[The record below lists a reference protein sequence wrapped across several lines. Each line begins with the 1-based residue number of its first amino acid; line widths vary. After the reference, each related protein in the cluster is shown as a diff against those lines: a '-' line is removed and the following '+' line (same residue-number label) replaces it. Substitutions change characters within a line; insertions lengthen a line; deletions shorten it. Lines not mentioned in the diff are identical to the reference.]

1 LIYFKDEGPLGKR
14 INFGWGRG
22 GWAQII
28 GVVGAVRE
36 MSLAAEA
43 QPTVYAPMA
52 QRGSAAVHSNIFM
65 AVRSS
70 GDPKMQAQAAKDVI
84 HRLNGGQIVE
94 YARTMNEVI
103 NESVAANRAPM
114 WLFAG
119 FAAIAVLLAA
129 IGVYGVLSYYVVQ
142 RRQEIGIRMALGA
155 KHGAGPF
162 FTPCSTRA
170 VTSLLFGTVPP
181 TSLHSSPS
189 PGCWRSLA

>member
-14 INFGWGRG
+14 INFDWSGG

-94 YARTMNEVI
+94 HVRTMNEVI
-103 NESVAANRAPM
+103 NESVAADRTPM
-114 WLFAG
+114 WLFGGLRRDRSLWRA
-119 FAAIAVLLAA
+119 FVL
-129 IGVYGVLSYYVVQ
+129 
-142 RRQEIGIRMALGA
+142 R
-155 KHGAGPF
+155 
-162 FTPCSTRA
+162 ST
-170 VTSLLFGTVPP
+170 T
-181 TSLHSSPS
+181 S
-189 PGCWRSLA
+189 PGNRHPNGVGREAL